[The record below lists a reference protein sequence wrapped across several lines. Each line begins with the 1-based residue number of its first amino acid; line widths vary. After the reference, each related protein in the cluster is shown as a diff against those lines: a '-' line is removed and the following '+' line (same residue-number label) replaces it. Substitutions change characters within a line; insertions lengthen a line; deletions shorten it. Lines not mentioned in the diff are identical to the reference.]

1 MGSSLELTI
10 SYREMKILFLIVC
23 LSILANQHISQAS
36 EEKDILAKS
45 SFGEVDLLSKLTE
58 VKQKIKRSAK
68 NKKKKR
74 NKKQRKA
81 KKFKKSRKNK
91 QRKTSN
97 QEKIL
102 EGKLIRTQEARKQTM
117 QKKSR
122 GKNKKKQRK
131 NKKQSKRRNKG
142 KKKKSRKSRIRKNN
156 KNKISKRKLSMAHGN
171 NEPKTVLQET
181 RKGLTRKP
189 YKGQHCEHIDLCGL
203 KTKSANGC
211 DSGMKF
217 VVKGSRTNGIKVRRQ
232 FLNLDDKMIIV
243 FLEQGKKIMDCTN
256 GSNTLKDVTNQVTCK
271 AITGAEEIKLVE
283 KQNTTSPSPA
293 PAPPTECPGTCNIP
307 STTLTSNPVVKC
319 PCPEG
324 KTCITTIK
332 SNAFEHTVT
341 CGSKTVTKQ
350 CGGPLYGTK
359 KGIIVNIEKY
369 MHPLC
374 AEEKSYSTIIKDLE
388 WSCRDLTISP
398 CNVCLGA
405 TPPPY
410 PPVPCPSPP
419 TPPSPPSPPTSPSPP
434 SPSPPTPPSP
444 PSPSPTPSP

>member
-36 EEKDILAKS
+36 EEKDLLAKS

-68 NKKKKR
+68 NK
-74 NKKQRKA
+74 N
-81 KKFKKSRKNK
+81 
-91 QRKTSN
+91 
-97 QEKIL
+97 
-102 EGKLIRTQEARKQTM
+102 
-117 QKKSR
+117 
-122 GKNKKKQRK
+122 KQRK
-131 NKKQSKRRNKG
+131 NKQSRKNSGRKINKNTRSKKADNAKKRRGKNKN
-142 KKKKSRKSRIRKNN
+142 RIRKNN

-171 NEPKTVLQET
+171 NEPKTVLQKT

-189 YKGQHCEHIDLCGL
+189 YKGQHCEYIDLCGL

-211 DSGMKF
+211 DRGMKF

-256 GSNTLKDVTNQVTCK
+256 GSNTLQDVTNQVTCT

-332 SNAFEHTVT
+332 SNAFEHKVT

-350 CGGPLYGTK
+350 CGGPLLGTK
-359 KGIIVNIEKY
+359 KGILVDIQKY
-369 MHPLC
+369 NHPLC
-374 AEEKSYSTIIKDLE
+374 ADGIYSTLIKDLD
-388 WSCRDLTISP
+388 WSCQDLTISP
-398 CNVCLGA
+398 CNVCPGA

-419 TPPSPPSPPTSPSPP
+419 TPPSPPSPPTPPPPTPSPPTPPSPP

-444 PSPSPTPSP
+444 PSPSPPTPSPPTPSPAPTTTTAP